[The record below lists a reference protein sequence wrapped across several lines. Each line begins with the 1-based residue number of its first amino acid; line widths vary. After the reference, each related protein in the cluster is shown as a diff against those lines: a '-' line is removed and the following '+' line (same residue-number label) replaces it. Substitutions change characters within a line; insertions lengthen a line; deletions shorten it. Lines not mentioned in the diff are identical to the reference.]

1 MERLKLSRGFI
12 IALLESKTTLT
23 MEDVALRW
31 AGMPNKNERGLVH
44 DVLEALS
51 DAGFLERYGDG
62 RYAVVRTA

>member
-1 MERLKLSRGFI
+1 
-12 IALLESKTTLT
+12 
-23 MEDVALRW
+23 VALRW